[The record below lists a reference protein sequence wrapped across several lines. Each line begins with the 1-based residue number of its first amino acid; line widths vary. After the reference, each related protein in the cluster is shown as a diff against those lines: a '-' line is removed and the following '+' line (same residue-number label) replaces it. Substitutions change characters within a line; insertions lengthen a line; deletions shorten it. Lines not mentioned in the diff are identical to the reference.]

1 MRKLARI
8 EEIINIQ
15 PIENVDAIELANVK
29 GWNVVVK
36 KINLRLEISVFILRL
51 ILFFLTW
58 LQLHDLLYPTHKL
71 DMPKATS

>member
-29 GWNVVVK
+29 GMKN
-36 KINLRLEISVFILRL
+36 F
-51 ILFFLTW
+51 
-58 LQLHDLLYPTHKL
+58 KL
-71 DMPKATS
+71 PNSIGTK